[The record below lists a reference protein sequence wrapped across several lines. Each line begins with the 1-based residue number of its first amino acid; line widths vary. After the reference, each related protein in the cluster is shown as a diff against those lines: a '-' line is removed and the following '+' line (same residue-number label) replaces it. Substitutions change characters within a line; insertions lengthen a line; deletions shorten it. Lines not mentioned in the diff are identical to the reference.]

1 MTCRSKKMTTAL
13 KPGEAHSRRAR
24 RALFPLAAIAAAGSS
39 SCGRSQTSEHA
50 PDTIVG
56 AYQLVSLEE
65 PGPDGIVHRAEAT
78 GSLVLTRE
86 GRMSVQVM
94 YRDTQTATGPV
105 QYAQGGYE
113 ASFGRYEV
121 AEPGQSFTYHVEGAL
136 VRKLV
141 GQDQKRLYALKDGR
155 LVITPPAANEHWRVT
170 WERYRGTP

>member
-1 MTCRSKKMTTAL
+1 MTTDPFSMRAIGAL
-13 KPGEAHSRRAR
+13 
-24 RALFPLAAIAAAGSS
+24 LAIAAARSS
-39 SCGRSQTSEHA
+39 SCSRGPTRGQA
-50 PDTIVG
+50 PDSIVG

-65 PGPDGIVHRAEAT
+65 PGPDGTVQKVDAT

-94 YRDTQTATGPV
+94 YTGTQTPTGPV

-113 ASFGRYEV
+113 ASFDRYEV
-121 AEPGQSFTYHVEGAL
+121 AEPGRSFTYHVEGAL

-141 GQDQKRLYALKDGR
+141 AQDQKRLYELKDGR
-155 LVITPPAANEHWRVT
+155 LIITPPTPNEHWRVT

>member
-1 MTCRSKKMTTAL
+1 MSETRDSSTDNMNHDPSMRAMGAL
-13 KPGEAHSRRAR
+13 
-24 RALFPLAAIAAAGSS
+24 LAMAAAGSS

-50 PDTIVG
+50 PDPIVG

-65 PGPDGIVHRAEAT
+65 AGPDGTIHRAEVT

-94 YRDTQTATGPV
+94 YRDTQSPTGPV

-113 ASFGRYEV
+113 ASFGRYEIV
-121 AEPGQSFTYHVEGAL
+121 EPGRSFTYHVEGAL

-141 GQDQKRLYALKDGR
+141 GQHQKRLYELKDGQ
-155 LVITPPAANEHWRVT
+155 LVIKPPTPDEHWRVT
-170 WERYRGTP
+170 WERY

>member
-1 MTCRSKKMTTAL
+1 MTRMSKKTITLCAA
-13 KPGEAHSRRAR
+13 G
-24 RALFPLAAIAAAGSS
+24 ALFPLAAIAVAGSF
-39 SCGRSQTSEHA
+39 SCGRTATSEQA
-50 PDTIVG
+50 PDPIVG

-65 PGPDGIVHRAEAT
+65 PGPDGTVHRAQAT

-94 YRDTQTATGPV
+94 YRDTETPTGPV

-121 AEPGQSFTYHVEGAL
+121 AEPGRSFTYHVEGAL

-141 GQDQKRLYALKDGR
+141 GQVQKRLYELKDGR
-155 LVITPPAANEHWRVT
+155 LVITPPMPNEHWRVT
-170 WERYRGTP
+170 WARYR